1 MPVLSNEVLDDPV
14 ILDGNNSFVGGQV
27 SASRSN
33 LIPENAYAEGKNI
46 DLDEFGNAVTR
57 RGTSLSSGYMI
68 WEDTDTLWE
77 DTDGLWEGLVAPVIS
92 LGYFDTGSTEYMIIA
107 DGSDYLK
114 ATTEAGAFT
123 LLTGA
128 TFVSGA
134 KVRFAQLNNRMYY
147 TDGSADLRYV
157 NGSVDPVIAETIT
170 AGQISSITISEGGS
184 GYIAVP
190 TVTIAAPSSGTT
202 ALGTAILGYDGSVVG
217 VTITNEGTGY
227 DKDTPPAVSFTAAPT
242 GGTDAVG
249 TPNVTQTP
257 SKPKFIVTHTNRLFA
272 TSADTAVPADTLYCS
287 GVLDGDAWDLAAD
300 NLRIGNDRDPITALM
315 PGQNFDL
322 YVFKERSIYKVNAD
336 PTLKASQWSIKLVN
350 NRTGCVADGTV
361 QQVGAD
367 IMFLSRDGVKSL
379 QSIQAGTET
388 DVSLPVS
395 RNINDYIGRI
405 NQAAV
410 STCTA
415 VYWRNRYMLSV
426 PLDSA
431 TTPDT
436 VLTFNLLA
444 AAWCGHWSGWEARA
458 FVISAFGGELK
469 LNIGTQ
475 NGELYTWDDSTP
487 EDATTIADYKD
498 GSSTYESYIQTRA
511 YTFGETWGD
520 KIGYSTQFYFGNIH
534 ADAITGDINY
544 YKDLSSSG
552 TELEASL
559 SLPADTNLIRKGF
572 NMVSKG
578 RFNQLQFK
586 VKADGGRLALHSVQS
601 SAFGQPITPE
611 R

>member
-1 MPVLSNEVLDDPV
+1 MPIIANEALDDPL

-27 SASRSN
+27 SASRAN
-33 LIPENAYAEGKNI
+33 LIPENAYVEGKNI
-46 DLDEFGNAVTR
+46 DLDQFGNAVTR
-57 RGTSLSSGYMI
+57 RGTSLSAGYLV
-68 WEDTDTLWE
+68 WEDVNVNWE
-77 DTDGLWEGLVAPVIS
+77 DEDGIWEGLVAPVLSI
-92 LGYFDTGSTEYMIIA
+92 GYFDTGSNEYLMIA

-114 ATTEAGAFT
+114 AVTKAGSFT

-128 TFVSGA
+128 TYSSGA

-147 TDGSADLRYV
+147 TDGVADLRYV
-157 NGSVDPVIAETIT
+157 NGSVDPVEADSID

-190 TVTIAAPSSGTT
+190 TVAIAAPSAGDT
-202 ALGTAILGYDGSVVG
+202 ATGTAVLGYDGSVVS
-217 VTITNEGTGY
+217 VTITDEGTGY
-227 DKDTPPAVSFTAAPT
+227 DKDSTPAVTFT
-242 GGTDAVG
+242 GGTDAAG
-249 TPNVTQTP
+249 TANVTQTP

-272 TSADTAVPADTLYCS
+272 TSADEDVPADTLYCS
-287 GVLDGDAWDLAAD
+287 QILDGDAWDLAAD

-322 YVFKERSIYKVNAD
+322 FVFKERSIYKVNAD

-367 IMFLSRDGVKSL
+367 VMFLSRDGVRSL

-388 DVSLPVS
+388 DISLPVS

-415 VYWRNRYMLSV
+415 IYWRNRYMLSV

-431 TTPDT
+431 ATPDT
-436 VLTFNLLA
+436 VLVYNLLA
-444 AAWCGHWSGWEARA
+444 GAWCGHWSGWEARS
-458 FVISAFGGELK
+458 FVISAFSGELK
-469 LNIGTQ
+469 LNMGTQ
-475 NGELYTWDDSTP
+475 NGEMYTWDDTAP
-487 EDATTIADYKD
+487 EDSTTIAEYKD
-498 GSSTYESYIQTRA
+498 GNSTYESYIHTRA

-520 KIGYSTQFYFGNIH
+520 KIGYSTQFNFGNIH
-534 ADAITGDINY
+534 TDAITGDINY
-544 YKDLSSSG
+544 YKDLTSSSS
-552 TELEASL
+552 TLEGSL
-559 SLPADTNLIRKGF
+559 SLPASTNLIRKGF

-601 SAFGQPITPE
+601 SAFGQPIRPE
-611 R
+611 V

>member
-1 MPVLSNEVLDDPV
+1 MPIIANEALDDPL

-27 SASRSN
+27 SASRAN
-33 LIPENAYAEGKNI
+33 LIPENAYEEGKNI
-46 DLDEFGNAVTR
+46 DLDQFGNAVTR
-57 RGTSLSSGYMI
+57 RGTSLSAGYLV
-68 WEDTDTLWE
+68 WEDVNVNWE
-77 DTDGLWEGLVAPVIS
+77 DEDGIWEGLVAPVLSI
-92 LGYFDTGSTEYMIIA
+92 GYFDTGSNEYLMIA

-114 ATTEAGAFT
+114 AVTKAGSFT

-128 TFVSGA
+128 TYSSGA

-147 TDGSADLRYV
+147 TDGVADLRYV
-157 NGSVDPVIAETIT
+157 NGSVDPVEADSID

-190 TVTIAAPSSGTT
+190 TVAIAAPSAGDT
-202 ALGTAILGYDGSVVG
+202 ATGTAVLGYDGSVVS
-217 VTITNEGTGY
+217 VTITDEGTGY
-227 DKDTPPAVSFTAAPT
+227 DKDSTPAVTFT
-242 GGTDAVG
+242 GGTDAAG
-249 TPNVTQTP
+249 TANVTQTP

-272 TSADTAVPADTLYCS
+272 TSADEDVPADTLYCS
-287 GVLDGDAWDLAAD
+287 QILDGDAWDLAAD

-322 YVFKERSIYKVNAD
+322 FVFKERSIYKVNAD

-367 IMFLSRDGVKSL
+367 VMFLSRDGVRSL

-388 DVSLPVS
+388 DISLPVS

-415 VYWRNRYMLSV
+415 IYWRNRYMLSV

-436 VLTFNLLA
+436 VLVYNLLA
-444 AAWCGHWSGWEARA
+444 GAWCGHWSGWEARS
-458 FVISAFGGELK
+458 FVISAFSGELK
-469 LNIGTQ
+469 LNMGTQ
-475 NGELYTWDDSTP
+475 NGEMYTWDDTAP
-487 EDATTIADYKD
+487 EDSTTIAEYKD
-498 GSSTYESYIQTRA
+498 GNSTYESYIHTRA

-520 KIGYSTQFYFGNIH
+520 TRGYSTQFNFGNIH
-534 ADAITGDINY
+534 TDAITGDINY
-544 YKDLSSSG
+544 YKDLTSSSS
-552 TELEASL
+552 TLEGSL
-559 SLPADTNLIRKGF
+559 SLPASTNLIRKGF

-601 SAFGQPITPE
+601 SAFGQPIRPE
-611 R
+611 V

>member
-1 MPVLSNEVLDDPV
+1 MPVIANEALDDPLV
-14 ILDGNNSFVGGQV
+14 LDGNNSFVGGQI
-27 SASRSN
+27 SASRAN
-33 LIPENAYAEGKNI
+33 LIPENAYVEGKNI

-57 RGTSLSSGYMI
+57 RGTSLSVGYLV
-68 WEDTDTLWE
+68 WEDVDVNWE
-77 DTDGLWEGLVAPVIS
+77 SEGGVWEGVTAPITS
-92 LGYFDTGSTEYMIIA
+92 LGYFDTGSEEYLMIA

-114 ATTEAGAFT
+114 AATESGTITSLPA
-123 LLTGA
+123 A
-128 TFVSGA
+128 TFSAGA

-147 TDGSADLRYV
+147 TDGVADLRYIK
-157 NGSVDPVIAETIT
+157 GSVDPVTAESIS

-190 TVTIAAPSSGTT
+190 TATIAAPTSGTT
-202 ALGTAILGYDGSVVG
+202 ALGTAVLGYDGSVVS

-227 DKDTPPAVSFTAAPT
+227 DADAPPAVTFTAAPT

-249 TPNVTQTP
+249 TANVTQTP

-272 TSADTAVPADTLYCS
+272 TSADTDVPADTLYCS
-287 GVLDGDAWDLAAD
+287 QILDGDAWDLAAD
-300 NLRIGNDRDPITALM
+300 NLRVGNDRDPITALM

-322 YVFKERSIYKVNAD
+322 YVFKERSIYKVTAD
-336 PTLKASQWSIKLVN
+336 PTLKASLWSIKLVN

-367 IMFLSRDGVKSL
+367 IMFLSRDGVRSL
-379 QSIQAGTET
+379 QTIQAGTET
-388 DVSLPVS
+388 DVSLPIS

-410 STCTA
+410 DTCTA
-415 VYWRNRYMLSV
+415 VYWRNRYLLSV

-436 VLTFNLLA
+436 VLAYNLLA
-444 AAWCGHWSGWEARA
+444 GAWCGHWSGWEARD

-469 LNIGTQ
+469 LQIGTQ
-475 NGELYTWDDSTP
+475 NGEAYTWDDTVAES
-487 EDATTIADYKD
+487 ATTIADYKD
-498 GSSTYESYIQTRA
+498 GSSTYESYIHTRA

-520 KIGYSTQFYFGNIH
+520 KIGYSSQFNFGNIH
-534 ADAITGDINY
+534 TDAITGDIDY
-544 YKDLSSSG
+544 YKDLTSSASV
-552 TELEASL
+552 LEASL
-559 SLPADTNLIRKGF
+559 SLPASTNLIRKGF

-601 SAFGQPITPE
+601 SAFAQPIRPE
-611 R
+611 A